1 VIRIARSTTEPGRGT
16 AARSRDSL
24 LRQNT
29 IRRYAVRQVSTAV
42 PVEGAW
48 PVARC
53 QRAQAARSMGAG
65 SRTDRRATAA
75 PWRGSRRRRSTRSGR
90 RAR

>member
-1 VIRIARSTTEPGRGT
+1 VAG
-16 AARSRDSL
+16 
-24 LRQNT
+24 
-29 IRRYAVRQVSTAV
+29 
-42 PVEGAW
+42 GAL
-48 PVARC
+48 PK
-53 QRAQAARSMGAG
+53 SAG